1 MASVPSQ
8 EPPMPDPINRD
19 GCSTS
24 PSKNLAANPE
34 DPLDVEEEPNLKS
47 NPDDAIETEMKIEN
61 KTPKYRGRPKKK
73 DETKRKPKP
82 ETENGYGRPVYSS
95 PFQDE
100 TRNVFLPSD
109 LVWGKVKN
117 HPWWPGLIFDP
128 SDASELALKHR
139 NKNKFLV
146 AYLFDNTFAWN
157 EASVLKPFQS
167 NFRRMVKQSSTDS
180 FVSAVDTALDE
191 VSRRVHHALSCGCY
205 NSKESSAVVKFENV
219 GIQANTTSPSGDV
232 LYIRRLFD
240 PVKFLGYL
248 YELGQN
254 PHGGFESLDLIVA
267 KSQLIAF
274 NRSRGCNFDLPEFCF
289 SCPFEEET
297 LVPVTADRIYT
308 RKRKSI
314 DGERSERPILKKDVP
329 EEEGRKKKKL
339 SEIFNK
345 KEISRPPLKSRKV
358 RVGGPLEYDNLGEYK
373 KKRLDSLGD
382 LDTKSRA
389 RRKYLRVGQCM
400 QRAVNQIAH
409 TSPTSKPN
417 GMTSRKRKRLSMIKD
432 RVEKPLQRAKGK
444 VSSDNL
450 SRGKSGRKKTEI
462 LQERED
468 DEGFFSLED
477 YASSSEMLSQ
487 LCLVALN
494 PLKDYSFITMIDSFF
509 TRFRGYVVN
518 PLASKRN
525 RRKSVSR
532 KLDLVEDEVL
542 NTNLSDI
549 VVDDR
554 DDEKL
559 IALRQK
565 KQKSRKGGKKKI
577 IKDNSVISG
586 DNPGEDMGNEHK
598 QEGSLEIADTNGHGP
613 ITEVE
618 ETIPTALVL
627 KFKETIPLPTKLEL
641 NVIFTRFGP
650 VKEAETEVSE
660 LERNARVVFK
670 RHADAEV
677 AFTNAGKLDTF
688 GADLVS
694 FQLSCAPTSSNMK
707 STGAGIELQG
717 EKDAASPFKA
727 AC

>member
-1 MASVPSQ
+1 MASVPPQ
-8 EPPMPDPINRD
+8 EPPMPDPDNRD

-24 PSKNLAANPE
+24 PAKTLAANPE
-34 DPLDVEEEPNLKS
+34 DPLEEPNLES
-47 NPDDAIETEMKIEN
+47 NPEDAIEN
-61 KTPKYRGRPKKK
+61 KTPKFRGRPKKK
-73 DETKRKPKP
+73 DDQKQPVSETKSKLKP
-82 ETENGYGRPVYSS
+82 ETENGYDRPVYSS

-100 TRNVFLPSD
+100 TRNVFVPSD

-180 FVSAVDTALDE
+180 FVSAVDSALAE
-191 VSRRVHHALSCGCY
+191 VSRRVQHALSCGCY
-205 NSKESSAVVKFENV
+205 NGKESSSVVKFENV
-219 GIQANTTSPSGDV
+219 GIQANTAGPSGDV
-232 LYIRRLFD
+232 LYIRRFFD

-248 YELGQN
+248 CELGQN
-254 PHGGFESLDLIVA
+254 PHGGFSSLDLVVT
-267 KSQLIAF
+267 KSQLTAF
-274 NRSRGCNFDLPEFCF
+274 NQSRGCNFDLPEFCF

-314 DGERSERPILKKDVP
+314 DGESSKISILKKDVP

-345 KEISRPPLKSRKV
+345 EISGRPLKSRKV
-358 RVGGPLEYDNLGEYK
+358 CVGGPVEYDNLGKYK
-373 KKRLDSLGD
+373 KKRLDLLGD
-382 LDTKSRA
+382 LDTKLRA

-400 QRAVNQIAH
+400 QRAVNEIAR
-409 TSPTSKPN
+409 TTPTSKTN

-432 RVEKPLQRAKGK
+432 RVQKPLQREKGK

-450 SRGKSGRKKTEI
+450 SRGKSGRKNKEV

-468 DEGFFSLED
+468 DGGFFSLED

-487 LCLVALN
+487 LCLAALD
-494 PLKDYSFITMIDSFF
+494 PLKGYSFITMIDSFF

-525 RRKSVSR
+525 RRKSVSG
-532 KLDLVEDEVL
+532 KLEDEVL
-542 NTNLSDI
+542 NTHLSDT

-565 KQKSRKGGKKKI
+565 KQKSRKWGKEKI

-598 QEGSLEIADTNGHGP
+598 QEGSLEIADTNGHGL
-613 ITEVE
+613 ITEIE

-641 NVIFTRFGP
+641 NGLFTRFGP

-660 LERNARVVFK
+660 LERNAWVVFK

-677 AFTNAGKLDTF
+677 AFTNAGKLDAF

-694 FQLSCAPTSSNMK
+694 FQLSCAPTSSNIE
-707 STGAGIELQG
+707 STGAEVELQG

>member
-8 EPPMPDPINRD
+8 EPPMPDPNNRD

-34 DPLDVEEEPNLKS
+34 DPLDVEEKPNLEL
-47 NPDDAIETEMKIEN
+47 NPKDAVEN
-61 KTPKYRGRPKKK
+61 KTPKYCRRPKKK
-73 DETKRKPKP
+73 DDQKQPVSETESKPKPKP

-139 NKNKFLV
+139 NKNKLLV

-167 NFRRMVKQSSTDS
+167 NFCRMVKQSSTES
-180 FVSAVDTALDE
+180 FVSAVDSALEE

-205 NSKESSAVVKFENV
+205 NSNESSAVVKFENV
-219 GIQANTTSPSGDV
+219 GIQASTTSPSGDV

-240 PVKFLGYL
+240 PVKFLGYIC
-248 YELGQN
+248 ELGQN
-254 PHGGFESLDLIVA
+254 PHGGFESLDLVVA

-274 NRSRGCNFDLPEFCF
+274 NQSRGCNFDLPEFCF

-314 DGERSERPILKKDVP
+314 DGESNKRPILKKDVP

-345 KEISRPPLKSRKV
+345 KEISRPPSRKV
-358 RVGGPLEYDNLGEYK
+358 RVGGPSEYDNLGEYK

-382 LDTKSRA
+382 LDTKSRS

-400 QRAVNQIAH
+400 QRAVNQIAQ

-450 SRGKSGRKKTEI
+450 LRGKSGRKKKEA
-462 LQERED
+462 LQERQD
-468 DEGFFSLED
+468 GEGFFRLED

-487 LCLVALN
+487 LCLAALN
-494 PLKDYSFITMIDSFF
+494 PIKGYSFITMIDSFF

-525 RRKSVSR
+525 RRKSVSG
-532 KLDLVEDEVL
+532 KLDLVEDEGL
-542 NTNLSDI
+542 NTNLSYI

-565 KQKSRKGGKKKI
+565 KQKSRKGGKRKI

-586 DNPGEDMGNEHK
+586 DNPGEDIGNEHK

-641 NVIFTRFGP
+641 NGIFTRFGP

-677 AFTNAGKLDTF
+677 AFTNAGKLDAF

-694 FQLSCAPTSSNMK
+694 FHLSCAPTSSNME
-707 STGAGIELQG
+707 STGARIELQ
-717 EKDAASPFKA
+717 E
-727 AC
+727 